1 MAGGDPGD
9 AMVPVERA
17 ELVTKDMD
25 LIAELI
31 RDLHVEHEAAFSCP
45 DPAQVDGRVRS
56 VTAHG
61 LTAAVVR
68 YGGFEYSAE
77 VEPVNP
83 PMAVVCTGNSGVIT
97 TAREDLRLA
106 RGDVFMTPVDLPS
119 VTAVDEGDYATLRVP
134 WTAVG
139 SVAEAV
145 TGAPAAD
152 LRFEAMAP
160 VSADRQHMFARTA
173 ELVCGQLVTSGAA
186 GIYPLVLQELTRLT
200 AVAFLATFPNT
211 TMTSSYLPGP
221 GWVAPAA
228 ARRAAVFIESHA
240 GQPITLDQIAAAA
253 GVTGRALQYAF
264 RRHFGTTPTGYLR
277 RIRLERAHAAL
288 GDADPASDVTVA
300 VIARRWGW
308 ASHSQFTA
316 AYQKRF
322 GVSPSHTLRS

>member
-1 MAGGDPGD
+1 
-9 AMVPVERA
+9 MVPVERA
-17 ELVTKDMD
+17 ELVTQDMD
-25 LIAELI
+25 LIAESI
-31 RDLHVEHEAAFSCP
+31 RDLHIEHQAAFSCP

-61 LTAAVVR
+61 LNASLIR
-68 YGGFEYSAE
+68 YGGFGYSAE

-97 TAREDLRLA
+97 TACEDLRLV
-106 RGDVFMTPVDLPS
+106 RGDVFMAPGDLPS
-119 VTAVDEGDYATLRVP
+119 VTAVDEGDYATLQVP
-134 WTAVG
+134 WAAVG

-160 VSADRQHMFARTA
+160 VSAGRRRMFTRTA
-173 ELVCGQLVTSGAA
+173 ELICGQLVTSGVA
-186 GIYPLVLQELTRLT
+186 GIYPLVLEELTRLG

-211 TMTSSYLPGP
+211 TMTAPYLPGP

-228 ARRAAVFIESHA
+228 ARRAAAFIETNA
-240 GQPITLDQIAAAA
+240 GQPVPLGEIAAAG

-264 RRHFGTTPTGYLR
+264 RRHFGTSPTGYLR

-288 GDADPASDVTVA
+288 GDADPASDITVA
-300 VIARRWGW
+300 VIAHRWGW

-316 AYQKRF
+316 AYRKRF
-322 GVSPSHTLRS
+322 GVPPSHTLRS